1 MDKDKNFYTILG
13 VPHNATQKEIRRA
26 YHAAARRFHPDVNKD
41 PNAGTVFLKIQ
52 EAYETLANPDER
64 IKYNKSH
71 SIEDDIPP
79 ITLNIIYSRSSIVH
93 LEEPQLIYTLIEMKP
108 SQIYEEKKLAPLN
121 VCLVL
126 DRSTSMQGARLE
138 VVKETAIE
146 LVQQLNPNDS
156 LAIVSFSD
164 HAEVLIPSGLQI
176 DKTTVVNRIRQL
188 HASGGTEIF
197 RGLEA
202 GYKEIRRNLRPSN
215 VNHLIL
221 ITDGR
226 TYGDEQDCIDLAT
239 RSATIGIGLSGLGI
253 GSQWND
259 VFMDTLTN
267 RSGGNC
273 TYISSTEDIAEFF
286 KKEVRSISQV
296 FAEGVTLDVDT
307 GPDVEIRYAFR
318 LEPEIAGLEPKLPI
332 PLGNIQMD
340 IALKVILEMLVPA
353 ISGESSQVSLA
364 EGSLRLN
371 IPSREVP
378 LYNMPIFLERPVTE
392 APNPQ
397 PPPAEI
403 LLATEKITLYRMQE
417 NARQEFSTGDIHSA
431 TRHLENLASRL
442 TSLGKHQ
449 LAQTVLIEAENLK
462 RQNRYSEEG
471 DKKIKYGTRALLLP
485 DITDGNIL

>member
-1 MDKDKNFYTILG
+1 MDKDNNFYTILG
-13 VPHNATQKEIRRA
+13 VPHNATPKEIRRA

-52 EAYETLANPDER
+52 EAYETLTNPDER

-71 SIEDDIPP
+71 SIEQDVPP
-79 ITLNIIYSRSSIVH
+79 CTLNIIYSRSSLVQ
-93 LEEPQLIYTLIEMKP
+93 LDEPQLIYALIEMKT
-108 SQIYEEKKLAPLN
+108 SQRYEEKKLAPLN

-146 LVQQLNPNDS
+146 LVQQLNPKDS
-156 LAIVSFSD
+156 LSIVSFSD

-176 DKTTVVNRIRQL
+176 DKKTVVNRIRQL

-215 VNHLIL
+215 INHLIL

-239 RSATIGIGLSGLGI
+239 QSASIGIGLSGLGI

-259 VFMDTLTN
+259 VFMDNLAN

-273 TYISSTEDIAEFF
+273 TYISSADDIAEFF
-286 KKEVRSISQV
+286 KKEVRSLSQV
-296 FAEGVTLDVDT
+296 FAEGVTLDIDT

-318 LEPEIAGLEPKLPI
+318 LEPEIAGLETKLPI

-340 IALKVILEMLVPA
+340 TALRVILELLVPA
-353 ISGESSQVSLA
+353 ISSGSSQVLLA

-371 IPSREVP
+371 IPSRKVP
-378 LYNMPIFLERPVTE
+378 VYNMPIFLERPVTE

-417 NARQEFSTGDIHSA
+417 KARQEFSAGDINNA

-442 TSLGKHQ
+442 SSLRKHK
-449 LAQTVLIEAENLK
+449 LAQTVLFEAENLK
-462 RQNRYSEEG
+462 RQNKYSEEG
-471 DKKIKYGTRALLLP
+471 DKKIKYGTRALFLP